1 MPDAAAGDRMGDQEH
16 WRGARVVLH
25 ADMDA
30 FYAAVEQRER
40 PELRGRPV
48 IVGGSRDARGV
59 VTAASYEARAFGVRS
74 AMPLRTA
81 ARLCP
86 QAEFVGGRFDLY
98 AEVSERI
105 LTIFRSYTPLVEPLS
120 LDEAFLDVTG
130 CERRY
135 GPPAAIAEDLRA
147 RVRRRER
154 LPVSVGI
161 ATTKSVAKI
170 ASARAKPD
178 GCLLVPPGQDSAF
191 LAPLP
196 VRCLWGVGPKT
207 GELMKSRGVHTVG
220 DLMRRD
226 PQRFAAAMG
235 AGAAKAA
242 RLAHAIDPRA
252 VEPSRSRK
260 SVGNEV
266 TFDDD
271 LSDRDLIVA
280 YLQQLADHVG
290 RRMREK
296 RLLGRTVAVKLR
308 YADFRTITRQTTLE
322 PPVNSSADIFG
333 AARRLFLSAA
343 RGEDIY
349 RLVGVQVAGLLKGAY
364 RQLPLGAP
372 RERDRHALD
381 TALDRI
387 RTRFGDATVTAGS
400 LLDSEARLSAQRYA
414 WRDAVLG

>member
-1 MPDAAAGDRMGDQEH
+1 M
-16 WRGARVVLH
+16 VLH

-30 FYAAVEQRER
+30 FYAAVEQRDR

-48 IVGGSRDARGV
+48 IVGGPRDARGV

-86 QAEFVGGRFDLY
+86 QAEFVDGRFSLY

-105 LTIFRSYTPLVEPLS
+105 LAIFRSYTPLVEPLS

-147 RVRRRER
+147 RVRGSEL
-154 LPVSVGI
+154 LPVSVGV
-161 ATTKSVAKI
+161 ATTRSVAKI
-170 ASARAKPD
+170 ASAQAKPD
-178 GCLLVPPGQDSAF
+178 GCLLVPPGQDEGF

-196 VRCLWGVGPKT
+196 VRSLWGVGPKT
-207 GELMKSRGVHTVG
+207 GELLDARGVHTVG
-220 DLMRRD
+220 ELRRRD
-226 PQRFAAAMG
+226 PLRFAASMG
-235 AGAAKAA
+235 AGVTKAV
-242 RLAHAIDPRA
+242 RLAHAIDPHA
-252 VEPSRSRK
+252 VEPRRSRK
-260 SVGNEV
+260 SVGKEV
-266 TFDDD
+266 TFGDDIA
-271 LSDRDLIVA
+271 DRDLIVA

-296 RLLGRTVAVKLR
+296 RLLGGTVAVKVR

-322 PPVNSSADIFG
+322 TPMNSGADIFG
-333 AARRLFLSAA
+333 AARRLFLSVAHW
-343 RGEDIY
+343 GDIY
-349 RLVGVQVAGLLKGAY
+349 RLVGVQVTSLLKEAHQ
-364 RQLPLGAP
+364 QLPLRAP

-381 TALDRI
+381 AALDRV
-387 RTRFGDATVTAGS
+387 RSKFGDATVTAGT
-400 LLDSEARLSAQRYA
+400 LLDSEAHLGAQRYA
-414 WRDAVLG
+414 WRDEVLG